1 MKFTLQLLFV
11 SSFVSFL
18 TDNWTHPNLKS
29 LLSSTCCN
37 THSHFKHKYTQLC
50 VCLFLFRGFC
60 HNLPLYLLISVC
72 PLSTFQPSLLQPIL
86 PLRAPPLSLILFH
99 KVVLYCIVLMLYLL
113 RLLAVL
119 ILSDRASLFR
129 LSVSFFV

>member
-11 SSFVSFL
+11 SSFVFFL
-18 TDNWTHPNLKS
+18 TDCWTHPNLK
-29 LLSSTCCN
+29 LLLFSTCCN

-60 HNLPLYLLISVC
+60 HNLPLYLLIAVC

-119 ILSDRASLFR
+119 ILPDRE
-129 LSVSFFV
+129 